1 MEENQ
6 EEKQEWIVRSVDFEE
21 KSPAEIE
28 REVVQM
34 YDEQEQD
41 EQEEEQVEHQEEIQE
56 EIPTNEIDDNIVLSH
71 IKNKYGR
78 EVNSLDELFQE
89 QKTQEELPEDVNA
102 FLKYKKETGR
112 SFEDFIKLNKDFD
125 KEDPNKLLAEYLK
138 EKNPYLDDEDI
149 AFKLEEY
156 AYDEDI
162 DSEKEIR
169 AKKLAFKEDL
179 SKAKEHFNNLKEQ
192 YKAPLESRE
201 SFVPQEELE
210 DYNAYK
216 EYKKAVSSQS
226 ELQQR
231 QSEVFAE
238 KTSNLFSDKFEGFGF
253 SLDENTSITY
263 KPSDAKEL
271 REKQSNLGEF
281 IKGFLD
287 DNGYLNDAEA
297 FHKAIAV
304 AREPEKFA
312 KFFYEKGKADQAVEL
327 EKESKNIDMVRN
339 APKSIPTDG
348 PKVRVLDDNNG
359 TGLKFKRR

>member
-6 EEKQEWIVRSVDFEE
+6 EEKQEWVVRSVDFEE

-28 REVVQM
+28 REVVNM
-34 YDEQEQD
+34 YDEQEQ
-41 EQEEEQVEHQEEIQE
+41 ESSQEEEQQEEQE
-56 EIPTNEIDDNIVLSH
+56 QEVQNEIDDNTVLSH
-71 IKNKYGR
+71 IRNKYGK
-78 EVNSLDELFQE
+78 EVNSLDDLFKEQE
-89 QKTQEELPEDVNA
+89 SPEELPEDVNA
-102 FLKYKKETGR
+102 FLKYKKDTGR

-138 EKNPYLDDEDI
+138 EKNPHLDDEDI

-156 AYDEDI
+156 LYDEDL
-162 DSEKEIR
+162 DTEKEIKT
-169 AKKLAFKEDL
+169 KKLAFKEDL

-192 YKAPLESRE
+192 YKVPLESRE
-201 SFVPQEELE
+201 SFVPKEELE
-210 DYNAYK
+210 DYNAFK
-216 EYKKAVSSQS
+216 EYKQTASSQI

-231 QSEVFAE
+231 QSDVFVE

-271 REKQSNLGEF
+271 KEKQSNLGDF

-287 DNGYLNDAEA
+287 DNGFLNDAEA

-339 APKSIPTDG
+339 APRSIPTDG
-348 PKVRVLDDNNG
+348 PKVRAVDGDTG
-359 TGLKFKRR
+359 SGLKFKKR

>member
-1 MEENQ
+1 MEN
-6 EEKQEWIVRSVDFEE
+6 EEQGWTVRAVDFEE
-21 KSPAEIE
+21 KSAAEIE

-34 YDEQEQD
+34 YDEQEETHEAETIQD
-41 EQEEEQVEHQEEIQE
+41 EVREEVQEE

-89 QKTQEELPEDVNA
+89 QQSREELPEDVNA

-112 SFEDFIKLNKDFD
+112 GFEDFINLNKDFD
-125 KEDPNKLLAEYLK
+125 KVEPNKLLADYMK
-138 EKNPYLDDEDI
+138 EKNPHLDDEDI

-156 AYDEDI
+156 GYDEDI
-162 DSEKEIR
+162 DSDKEIR
-169 AKKLAFKEDL
+169 AKKIAFKEDL
-179 SKAKEHFNNLKEQ
+179 SKAKEYFNNLKEQ
-192 YKAPLESRE
+192 YKVPLESRE
-201 SFVPQEELE
+201 SFVPQEEVE

-216 EYKKAVSSQS
+216 EYKKTVSSQS

-253 SLDENTSITY
+253 NLDENTNITY

-271 REKQSNLGEF
+271 KDKQSNLGEF

-287 DNGYLNDAEA
+287 NDGYLNDAEA

-312 KFFYEKGKADQAVEL
+312 KFFYEKGKADQTVEI
-327 EKESKNIDMVRN
+327 EKDSKNIDMVRN
-339 APKSIPTDG
+339 APKSVPTDG
-348 PKVRVLDDNNG
+348 PKVRVLDDNGG
-359 TGLKFKRR
+359 TGLRFRKR

>member
-1 MEENQ
+1 MEN
-6 EEKQEWIVRSVDFEE
+6 EEQQQEWVVRAVDFEE

-34 YDEQEQD
+34 YDEQPET
-41 EQEEEQVEHQEEIQE
+41 QEETLEEAVQEEVQEEIVS
-56 EIPTNEIDDNIVLSH
+56 NELDDNTVLSH

-78 EVNSLDELFQE
+78 EVNSLEDLFKE
-89 QKTQEELPEDVNA
+89 QQAPEELPEDVSTY
-102 FLKYKKETGR
+102 LKYKKETGR

-149 AFKLEEY
+149 KFKLEEY
-156 AYDEDI
+156 QFDEDL
-162 DSEKEIR
+162 DTEKEIR
-169 AKKLAFKEDL
+169 AKKLALKEDL
-179 SKAKEHFNNLKEQ
+179 SKAKEYFNNLKEQ
-192 YKAPLESRE
+192 YKVPLESRDT
-201 SFVPQEELE
+201 FVPQEEKE
-210 DYNAYK
+210 EYNAFK
-216 EYKKAVSSQS
+216 EYKKTVTSQT

-231 QSEVFAE
+231 QSEVFVE

-253 SLDENTSITY
+253 NLDENNKVTY
-263 KPSDAKEL
+263 KPSDASTLK
-271 REKQSNLGEF
+271 EKQSNLGEF

-287 DNGYLNDAEA
+287 DNGFLKDAEE

-327 EKESKNIDMVRN
+327 EKDSKNIDMVRN
-339 APKSIPTDG
+339 SHTSINTDG
-348 PKVRVLDDNNG
+348 PKIRALDDSVG
-359 TGLKFKRR
+359 TGLRFKKR